1 MAKKGTKKN
10 VNVDEEVIDNVNS
23 IENVMEVETNPLA
36 EKPKVEE
43 NLIEEPKVE
52 ETKVEE
58 PKVEEKVIAKEE
70 PKKKEN
76 VIEEQK
82 ETKRIVAK
90 PKRFN
95 PFRYTFVNEWN
106 GQTFED

>member
-10 VNVDEEVIDNVNS
+10 VNVDEVIDNVNN
-23 IENVMEVETNPLA
+23 IENVMEVESNPLA
-36 EKPKVEE
+36 EES
-43 NLIEEPKVE
+43 KVE

-70 PKKKEN
+70 PKKEEN

>member
-10 VNVDEEVIDNVNS
+10 VNVEEEVIDNVNS

-36 EKPKVEE
+36 E
-43 NLIEEPKVE
+43 EPKVE

-58 PKVEEKVIAKEE
+58 PKVVIEEKPKQKKEE
-70 PKKKEN
+70 PKKEEN